1 MQMRQCKVAG
11 MVQEGEGEGEW
22 MVYNQVNI
30 DGIHSMYI
38 IASITCN
45 IYGAYFT
52 LKI

>member
-38 IASITCN
+38 
-45 IYGAYFT
+45 
-52 LKI
+52 